1 MLVILVPS
9 VLCFFQHFLFVFLL
23 DCLAHVGKEG
33 KIGEEWKGR
42 FVDTVGDFS
51 FLCVFRS
58 EVLLIL
64 DTHFPSFRAL
74 SFISCSFRYSLV
86 WFVFPFF
93 LLTYSFSPLVAVLL
107 VALHTWHA
115 TYTLHTYSAFSGSA
129 SYVMFTLVKY

>member
-1 MLVILVPS
+1 MLGRKARSVRDGREDSWILS
-9 VLCFFQHFLFVFLL
+9 GIFLFS
-23 DCLAHVGKEG
+23 A
-33 KIGEEWKGR
+33 
-42 FVDTVGDFS
+42 S
-51 FLCVFRS
+51 FLPS